1 MKMPFGRYR
10 GATLS
15 SVPESYLCWLL
26 DNADLSPTLERAVSE
41 RLGIEDLKRERRQLE
56 AECQALAYERARLA
70 AGKANVRPK
79 IDDDLI
85 NKWYRDLAKRFHP
98 DHGGSHEAMKGVN
111 AARDL
116 LLKIVH
122 EG

>member
-1 MKMPFGRYR
+1 MRMPFGRYR
-10 GATLS
+10 GLPLS

-79 IDDDLI
+79 IDDALI
-85 NKWYRDLAKRFHP
+85 GRWYRELAKRFHP
-98 DHGGSHEAMKGVN
+98 DHGGSHEGMKAVN
-111 AARDL
+111 EARDL
-116 LLKIVH
+116 LLEIVN
-122 EG
+122 GG